1 MKKVFLF
8 MVVCLQM
15 FIFTACNNDDD
26 DNGGSESIVGTW
38 YSYDMDDDEY
48 NELSFNADGTG
59 VKYEN
64 EIKNVRGKSEGEEI
78 DYFAWKT
85 SGDILYIGWREKGET
100 KPVIIEDRS
109 TWSEDCK
116 FSISGDK
123 LYLTYDYDEPGHE
136 ETVVFTRKK

>member
-1 MKKVFLF
+1 
-8 MVVCLQM
+8 MVVCLPM

-26 DNGGSESIVGTW
+26 DEGGSESIVGTW

-85 SGDILYIGWREKGET
+85 SGEIKMLRECNYPLPQRG
-100 KPVIIEDRS
+100 S
-109 TWSEDCK
+109 TTGTANIWKME
-116 FSISGDK
+116 FI
-123 LYLTYDYDEPGHE
+123 H
-136 ETVVFTRKK
+136 